1 MSPPRPPGLVPW
13 FLGFLCS
20 LAAEVW
26 LQLFVSGVVI
36 LIVIA
41 TMYGGLPRFM
51 VPLSR
56 LSLWYSLRSSAILPG
71 PGALAV
77 SSTTALTHFA
87 SLDPP
92 GAGFCSGVSIPV
104 FINHSEQI
112 IRPLLGTLPFDLT

>member
-51 VPLSR
+51 VPLS
-56 LSLWYSLRSSAILPG
+56 LWYSLRSSAILPG

-77 SSTTALTHFA
+77 SSTTALTHVA

-92 GAGFCSGVSIPV
+92 VVWVVGSAPALV
-104 FINHSEQI
+104 FLSS
-112 IRPLLGTLPFDLT
+112 